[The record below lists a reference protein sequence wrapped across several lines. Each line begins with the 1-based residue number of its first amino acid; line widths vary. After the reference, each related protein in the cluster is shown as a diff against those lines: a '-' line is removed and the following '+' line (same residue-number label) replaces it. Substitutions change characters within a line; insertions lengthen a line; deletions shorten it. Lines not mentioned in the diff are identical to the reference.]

1 MYAIIEV
8 GGKQYWVEPNETVR
22 VDRLDSEAGKELA
35 FKALWVGEDAK
46 DAKDGKE
53 AASGPKGAVVAEVV
67 GEMRAP
73 KIIVFRKKPKKAY
86 KKLHGHRQYLT
97 EIKIKSISLN

>member
-8 GGKQYWVEPNETVR
+8 AGKQYWVVPNETVR
-22 VDRLDSEAGKELA
+22 VDRLESEAGKELT

-46 DAKDGKE
+46 DGKE
-53 AASGPKGAVVAEVV
+53 AASGSKGAVVAEVV

-86 KKLHGHRQYLT
+86 RKLHGHRQYLT